1 MTHAIRMATLS
12 LLLAVTSCAGAPA
25 PDRVALPP
33 TAAVNTNVS
42 WELVGTDWG
51 EPEGAPEAESM
62 CELAPSAPAGRR
74 ALAPSSCAD

>member
-25 PDRVALPP
+25 PDRVAAPP

-51 EPEGAPEAESM
+51 EPGGEPM
-62 CELAPSAPAGRR
+62 CELAAPAPARRR